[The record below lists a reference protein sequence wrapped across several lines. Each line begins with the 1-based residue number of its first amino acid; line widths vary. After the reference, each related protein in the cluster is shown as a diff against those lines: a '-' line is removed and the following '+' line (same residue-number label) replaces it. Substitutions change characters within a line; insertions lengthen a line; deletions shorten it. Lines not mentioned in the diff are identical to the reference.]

1 MITPQDIENASRLA
15 RALKHYSESSDLRG
29 LRSALLYDSTSEL
42 EQGILSLCRIVA
54 DSFPSSVVGSHVG
67 GGVVFV
73 PLPAIDE
80 DAERV
85 EQCKS
90 CANLKAL
97 EDGRLTPEEFD
108 GICAACE
115 ECYQRRYLAHDE

>member
-1 MITPQDIENASRLA
+1 MIEPRDFENASRLA

-80 DAERV
+80 NAERV
-85 EQCKS
+85 EACKA
-90 CANLKAL
+90 CANHKAV

-108 GICAACE
+108 GICAACVE
-115 ECYQRRYLAHDE
+115 RYERRYLAPDE

>member
-1 MITPQDIENASRLA
+1 MIESGDFENASRLA
-15 RALKHYSESSDLRG
+15 RALKHYSESTDLRF

-42 EQGILSLCRIVA
+42 EQGILSLFRIVA
-54 DSFPSSVVGSHVG
+54 DSFPSSIVASHVG

-73 PLPAIDE
+73 PLPVIDE
-80 DAERV
+80 DTVPV
-85 EQCKS
+85 EQCNS
-90 CANLKAL
+90 CANMKAL

-115 ECYQRRYLAHDE
+115 ERYQRRYKADDE